1 MASSHALRRIV
12 CLEPSATVILAAI
25 DELDC
30 LVARSEYYAD
40 GDPEIVRSSGAILAH
55 SGTANTLDCQH
66 RRDRATRPDLVIA
79 SVPYQED
86 AVLQILK
93 SGARW
98 FSPFI
103 PTFSRLKFRQHERN
117 PADYRRSWSPTQK

>member
-25 DELDC
+25 DEPDC
-30 LVARSEYYAD
+30 VVACTEYCAD
-40 GDPEIVRSSGAILAH
+40 VDPEIVRSSVAILAD
-55 SGTANTLDCQH
+55 SWTANTEKIV
-66 RRDRATRPDLVIA
+66 ATRPDLVIA
-79 SVPYQED
+79 AVPYPED
-86 AVLQILK
+86 AVIRILK

-103 PTFSRLKFRQHERN
+103 ATFSRPKFRQHERN
-117 PADYRRSWSPTQK
+117 PADYRRSWSPTQN